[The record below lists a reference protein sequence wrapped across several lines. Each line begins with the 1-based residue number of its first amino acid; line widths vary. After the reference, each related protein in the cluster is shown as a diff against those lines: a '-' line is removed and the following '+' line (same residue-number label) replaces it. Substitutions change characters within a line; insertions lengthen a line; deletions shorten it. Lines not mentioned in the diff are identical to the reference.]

1 MKQRRMSLRTLGNTW
16 IWGRAAVML
25 LFIPQKPQHDLSL
38 TPPLTLSN
46 PGPLSLFKF
55 TAERSRFR
63 PGDRAETVPL
73 LLLRTELGWR
83 RNTTHTI
90 GGVGGVTPLHPRYHP
105 RRGERKRR
113 EKSWMAT
120 RGHLGASGRG
130 EKEGEWQERSG
141 QTSWSAHNE
150 KLGASWCSGGD
161 LAAVSERHGDRGR
174 HEESTLNPV
183 EEDQLQPAAPVRPRG
198 ACAAARR
205 DASCG

>member
-1 MKQRRMSLRTLGNTW
+1 
-16 IWGRAAVML
+16 ML

-73 LLLRTELGWR
+73 LLRTELKEKHD
-83 RNTTHTI
+83 THTI

-113 EKSWMAT
+113 EKS
-120 RGHLGASGRG
+120 
-130 EKEGEWQERSG
+130 
-141 QTSWSAHNE
+141 
-150 KLGASWCSGGD
+150 
-161 LAAVSERHGDRGR
+161 
-174 HEESTLNPV
+174 
-183 EEDQLQPAAPVRPRG
+183 
-198 ACAAARR
+198 
-205 DASCG
+205 